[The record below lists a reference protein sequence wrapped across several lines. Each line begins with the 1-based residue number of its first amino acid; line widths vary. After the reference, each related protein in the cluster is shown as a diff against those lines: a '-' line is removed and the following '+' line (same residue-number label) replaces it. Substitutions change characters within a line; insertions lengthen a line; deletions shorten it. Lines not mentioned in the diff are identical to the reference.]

1 MRLQGQYLLS
11 VIKIRSHRGE
21 AAATILRRRGLGFLV
36 TAKHAVEGI
45 LPGDRVYFR
54 VGDGL
59 SPLVAH
65 QVGLG
70 RHDDIA
76 VLLIGQVGDDVGLP
90 ENLVDPLLTLGQP
103 IVYCGFPL
111 GLEGIA
117 PEGHAWPMPI
127 VKGGIY
133 SGSVKFQEEIMTHLF
148 DTVNNKGFSGGPVF
162 AEGADRVPKLAAI
175 VFGYW
180 YDRDLNIHRI
190 EADGSKTPLEDLVVR
205 PNSGFMR
212 AVPISRALEL
222 IEEMTQER

>member
-1 MRLQGQYLLS
+1 
-11 VIKIRSHRGE
+11 
-21 AAATILRRRGLGFLV
+21 
-36 TAKHAVEGI
+36 
-45 LPGDRVYFR
+45 
-54 VGDGL
+54 
-59 SPLVAH
+59 
-65 QVGLG
+65 
-70 RHDDIA
+70 
-76 VLLIGQVGDDVGLP
+76 
-90 ENLVDPLLTLGQP
+90 
-103 IVYCGFPL
+103 
-111 GLEGIA
+111 
-117 PEGHAWPMPI
+117 MPI

-190 EADGSKTPLEDLVVR
+190 GADGSKTPLEDLVVR